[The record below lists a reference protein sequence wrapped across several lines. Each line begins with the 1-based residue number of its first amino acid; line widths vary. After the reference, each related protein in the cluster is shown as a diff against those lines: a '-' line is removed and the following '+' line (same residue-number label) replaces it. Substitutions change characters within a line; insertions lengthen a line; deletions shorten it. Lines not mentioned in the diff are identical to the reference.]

1 MDEPILVAYNSK
13 KFRFYF
19 LLWSFLSLIAVVIW
33 VVMAEGTVIFASLV
47 WLVIGISCLVAFFAL
62 NKAPD
67 IAFEVF
73 ENRIVFYDCPMTHS
87 YCGTVYF
94 KEIHIVYNYVG
105 VFGIKLYISKFDKNI
120 LVSYFISDS
129 KHVKN
134 ELFSILKNKGIEI
147 GKRLN
152 SNRHP

>member
-1 MDEPILVAYNSK
+1 MDQPILVAHNSK

-19 LLWSFLSLIAVVIW
+19 LLWSFLSLIATVIW
-33 VVMAEGTVIFASLV
+33 IKMGEGTVIFASLV
-47 WLVIGISCLVAFFAL
+47 WLVMGVICLVAFFVL

-73 ENRIVFYDCPMTHS
+73 ENRIVFYDCPMAHS
-87 YCGTVYF
+87 YCGTIYF
-94 KEIHIVYNYVG
+94 KEIHNVYNYVG

-134 ELFSILKNKGIEI
+134 ELFSILKNNGIEI